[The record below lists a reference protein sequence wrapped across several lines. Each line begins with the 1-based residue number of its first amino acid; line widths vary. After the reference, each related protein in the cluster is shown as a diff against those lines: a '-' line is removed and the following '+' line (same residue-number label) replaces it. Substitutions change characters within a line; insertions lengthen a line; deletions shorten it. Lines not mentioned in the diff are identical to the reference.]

1 MKSQPV
7 LLPRLEKLM
16 LQFGE
21 QIKLARLR
29 RDLSMEQVSERS
41 GISRST
47 LSKIEKGA
55 SSVSMASYV
64 QVLFVL
70 GLDNDLLLVAKDDTL
85 GRKLQDLKLVLPKRS
100 SKKNEGNV

>member
-1 MKSQPV
+1 MK
-7 LLPRLEKLM
+7 
-16 LQFGE
+16 
-21 QIKLARLR
+21 
-29 RDLSMEQVSERS
+29 QVSERS